1 MSPLSSFLT
10 TVLVCQMV
18 LTLRLTTK
26 QGLNPLTSASQN
38 SQTSGNHA
46 NGGKTGIRAFVTSQR
61 AVDVHDDATMGYKP
75 SGNPGHTEIIVPPLQ
90 THGHLDEKEEVQEK
104 PHPYAATARSAKT
117 DDEENS
123 IHVAFSDRRR
133 KV

>member
-1 MSPLSSFLT
+1 
-10 TVLVCQMV
+10 MV

-26 QGLNPLTSASQN
+26 QGLNPLSSASQN
-38 SQTSGNHA
+38 SQNSGNHTT
-46 NGGKTGIRAFVTSQR
+46 GGKTGGTRAFVTSQR
-61 AVDVHDDATMGYKP
+61 AVDVQDDATTGYRQ

-104 PHPYAATARSAKT
+104 PHPYAATTRSAKT

-123 IHVAFSDRRR
+123 THVAYSGRYR
-133 KV
+133 KTSNKS